1 MAESKRIY
9 RLLLKLYPARFREE
23 YAGPL
28 ERQFLDEYR
37 EASGPLA
44 RSLFWM
50 RALRD
55 VAATVPGEIVGEMRQ
70 DFLYAARI
78 YRKRSLVTAL
88 ALLALAM
95 AIGATT
101 GVFSVLNA
109 LLLRSLP
116 FREPDRLVQLWQG
129 GINVGGGRA
138 QFLDAKAR
146 SPYLADAAG
155 YTSNELSLSDFGDAR
170 RVIVTETSANFF
182 ALLGAEP
189 QFGRSFSSE
198 EDTPGQNSVAVIS
211 ESLWREL
218 SARDSQIL
226 GSTIRLN
233 GTPMTVIGVA
243 PARFDYPAK
252 TSVWTPTIFE
262 FKHIPKEG
270 LFWTSIGRL
279 KPGVALRQAQ
289 AMFETEVAQR
299 SPESLKRERP
309 NRPELLPLRDQLAGP
324 IREASVV
331 LLGGVTFVLLIACAN
346 VAQLLLS
353 RVSERRQELTL
364 RAALGASRSRLVQ
377 QLITEST
384 LLTFIAAAAGL
395 GVAYWAARL
404 ASAVQPGGL
413 ITQQYTILDWRVLG
427 FTSGLAVLTGIVFGV
442 LPASLAGRMQ
452 PSAEVVR
459 DQPGQS
465 TGTQRMRQALNL
477 IQAALAIML
486 LAGSLTMGRSF
497 LKMMDADLGY
507 RTDHI
512 VTMNASLVGT
522 SYAKNGSQVQY
533 FSQALDRLRAIPGV
547 ESAAAI
553 GYLPLILGKMRMATG
568 FRVED
573 GPYTTCIQNFVTPEY
588 FATIGTPVIAGR
600 DFTDADR
607 EGLEPVVIV
616 SRDFIGK
623 SGSTDVIGRELSYPQ
638 SKTKLRIVGVVRTP
652 PPDNNSMKD
661 LPIVYFPV
669 SQSNTGFM
677 TFVARVRGKPEP
689 YLAIS
694 REAIQQVDRSVPV
707 YDAQTLDKR
716 FDDYLA
722 KPRFYTTCIAF
733 FGGFALLLAVIG
745 IYGVASYSIAQ
756 RTKEIGVRIAVGAS
770 PGAVRGMLLR
780 ESLWPLALGMAAGV
794 GGAIGLGHYLQH
806 LMASAEPVGKWSCA
820 AAAVLLISAAA
831 VAVWR
836 ATARVVRIDP
846 MTALRAE

>member
-1 MAESKRIY
+1 
-9 RLLLKLYPARFREE
+9 
-23 YAGPL
+23 
-28 ERQFLDEYR
+28 
-37 EASGPLA
+37 
-44 RSLFWM
+44 
-50 RALRD
+50 
-55 VAATVPGEIVGEMRQ
+55 
-70 DFLYAARI
+70 
-78 YRKRSLVTAL
+78 
-88 ALLALAM
+88 
-95 AIGATT
+95 
-101 GVFSVLNA
+101 
-109 LLLRSLP
+109 
-116 FREPDRLVQLWQG
+116 
-129 GINVGGGRA
+129 
-138 QFLDAKAR
+138 
-146 SPYLADAAG
+146 
-155 YTSNELSLSDFGDAR
+155 
-170 RVIVTETSANFF
+170 
-182 ALLGAEP
+182 
-189 QFGRSFSSE
+189 
-198 EDTPGQNSVAVIS
+198 
-211 ESLWREL
+211 
-218 SARDSQIL
+218 
-226 GSTIRLN
+226 
-233 GTPMTVIGVA
+233 
-243 PARFDYPAK
+243 
-252 TSVWTPTIFE
+252 
-262 FKHIPKEG
+262 
-270 LFWTSIGRL
+270 
-279 KPGVALRQAQ
+279 
-289 AMFETEVAQR
+289 
-299 SPESLKRERP
+299 
-309 NRPELLPLRDQLAGP
+309 
-324 IREASVV
+324 
-331 LLGGVTFVLLIACAN
+331 
-346 VAQLLLS
+346 
-353 RVSERRQELTL
+353 
-364 RAALGASRSRLVQ
+364 
-377 QLITEST
+377 
-384 LLTFIAAAAGL
+384 
-395 GVAYWAARL
+395 
-404 ASAVQPGGL
+404 
-413 ITQQYTILDWRVLG
+413 
-427 FTSGLAVLTGIVFGV
+427 
-442 LPASLAGRMQ
+442 
-452 PSAEVVR
+452 
-459 DQPGQS
+459 
-465 TGTQRMRQALNL
+465 
-477 IQAALAIML
+477 
-486 LAGSLTMGRSF
+486 
-497 LKMMDADLGY
+497 
-507 RTDHI
+507 
-512 VTMNASLVGT
+512 
-522 SYAKNGSQVQY
+522 VQY

-756 RTKEIGVRIAVGAS
+756 RTKEIAVGAS